1 MIRVNLLGV
10 ERQKVKKASAFDPAA
25 RVTLVCGLVLV
36 AAVGGMGWWYWSL
49 GQQAVRLDVERAAAQ
64 REQARLRTLLAE
76 VQEFEA
82 RRSQLQQRVALIEQL
97 RSGQNVPV
105 QLLDHVSRSLPEML
119 WLTSFKTDGPAVTI
133 EGRSTTLIGVSD
145 FVGNLGA
152 TPLLQ
157 KPIQIVDSQV
167 EMQKAANGQPE
178 VEVIRFTVKAQVA
191 PVEKPQAADAGR
203 GGRGGGGRTA
213 RGRAQGAGA

>member
-1 MIRVNLLGV
+1 MIRVNLLGL
-10 ERQKVKKASAFDPAA
+10 ERQKVKKAAAFDPAR
-25 RVTLVCGLVLV
+25 RVTLACSVVLI
-36 AAVGGMGWWYWSL
+36 AAAGGIGWWYWSL
-49 GQQAVRLDVERAAAQ
+49 GQEAIRLDMERAAAQ
-64 REQARLRTLLAE
+64 REQARLRTVLAE

-82 RRSQLQQRVALIEQL
+82 RRAQLQERVALIEQL

-105 QLLDHVSRSLPEML
+105 QLLGHVSRSLPEML
-119 WLTSFKTDGPAVTI
+119 WLTSFKTDGPLVTI

-145 FVGNLGA
+145 FVGNLGT

-157 KPIQIVDSQV
+157 KPIQIVDSQFEV
-167 EMQKAANGQPE
+167 QKAAGVQPE

-191 PVEKPQAADAGR
+191 PAAQPKTEDAGR
-203 GGRGGGGRTA
+203 GGRGGRRA